1 MRCVSCEA
9 GMALLWHELLKLTG
23 ISRAAEPQ
31 WAGNWR
37 VVRVI
42 TCTRYGEYRFRG
54 ISGTACMYDI
64 GRGPGMVRPDNPL
77 CFLMTKTLRKS
88 GAVFQQLPSP
98 KKACRHA
105 LPESGISTLVRMV
118 SLWLRNLPGNAA
130 SRRSQDNI
138 RESGPVR
145 EAEAKK
151 GERQLSV
158 SESEGIIRELAE
170 EHPTLFM
177 T

>member
-1 MRCVSCEA
+1 
-9 GMALLWHELLKLTG
+9 
-23 ISRAAEPQ
+23 
-31 WAGNWR
+31 
-37 VVRVI
+37 
-42 TCTRYGEYRFRG
+42 
-54 ISGTACMYDI
+54 
-64 GRGPGMVRPDNPL
+64 
-77 CFLMTKTLRKS
+77 
-88 GAVFQQLPSP
+88 
-98 KKACRHA
+98 
-105 LPESGISTLVRMV
+105 MV